1 MSRQRHEERLEELH
15 EHEILRKLNRIEFL
29 LVFGHFTL
37 TLTQKQENPAM
48 SLGNIAAGSSGT
60 FAAQL
65 LLNGQPYAPLAGA
78 PVLDVTYS
86 ADDPDVVLDPSA
98 DTTSVVA
105 EVPAASQDTELTV
118 GASAVAPDGTTVT
131 AQVNV
136 IVTPAAPPA
145 QVFSLK
151 LDQTS

>member
-1 MSRQRHEERLEELH
+1 MNRRRFEEEVLQRLE
-15 EHEILRKLNRIEFL
+15 RIEHL
-29 LVFGHFTL
+29 LVHHSRKFTL
-37 TLTQKQENPAM
+37 SLKQESAM
-48 SLGNIAAGSSGT
+48 IGNIAAGSSGT

-131 AQVNV
+131 AQVSV